1 MRIKLPIIDLVCDE
15 DPKELKGIE
24 GSKLIDTAHQLS
36 KDLSKENT
44 PLIDLI
50 KEDPEYVFKVINSH
64 QSEHNDWALEL
75 YLNCIV
81 YSNEGFQQKIANK
94 NYRLIGEINAFI
106 NDSRTQKVYLCQFF
120 LYFSLPTLGKYF
132 SGLSFFVQNQR

>member
-1 MRIKLPIIDLVCDE
+1 MRIKLPIIDLVCVFIFCSSNE

-50 KEDPEYVFKVINSH
+50 KEDPE
-64 QSEHNDWALEL
+64 
-75 YLNCIV
+75 
-81 YSNEGFQQKIANK
+81 
-94 NYRLIGEINAFI
+94 
-106 NDSRTQKVYLCQFF
+106 
-120 LYFSLPTLGKYF
+120 
-132 SGLSFFVQNQR
+132 

>member
-1 MRIKLPIIDLVCDE
+1 MFAHKCQTKNLAKNIEKIDRGTLFVFYTITSNE

-50 KEDPEYVFKVINSH
+50 KEDPLMEN
-64 QSEHNDWALEL
+64 
-75 YLNCIV
+75 
-81 YSNEGFQQKIANK
+81 
-94 NYRLIGEINAFI
+94 IGI
-106 NDSRTQKVYLCQFF
+106 
-120 LYFSLPTLGKYF
+120 
-132 SGLSFFVQNQR
+132 